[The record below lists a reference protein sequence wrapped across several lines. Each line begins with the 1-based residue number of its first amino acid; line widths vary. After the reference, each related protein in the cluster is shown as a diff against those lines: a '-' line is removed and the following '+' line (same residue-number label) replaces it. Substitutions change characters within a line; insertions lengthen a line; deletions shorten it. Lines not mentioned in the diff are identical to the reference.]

1 MEIEAKGIAVR
12 FGTRAVFEGV
22 DLAMRAGEMVGLIGP
37 NGAGKTT
44 LLRVLASLRAPEGG
58 RVRYGGQT
66 AAEIGRRELARRLA
80 YLAQG
85 GSVHWPM
92 RVEALVAL
100 GRLPHR
106 QPFRGLDAADRR
118 AIERAMAAADI
129 LPLRG
134 RTMARISSGERMRV
148 LLARAL
154 AVDARV
160 MLADEPIA
168 ALDPLHQLQV
178 MELLRAI
185 AGEGRGVIVVL
196 HDLALAMRFCDRLVL
211 LARGGILVEGSPA
224 QVLTDAHLARAYGV
238 EVVRGERDGVPFLL
252 PWKPSAKSEGNPS

>member
-12 FGTRAVFEGV
+12 FGAMGLFDGV

-37 NGAGKTT
+37 NGSGKTT
-44 LLRVLASLRAPEGG
+44 LLRVLANLRAPEGG
-58 RVRYGGQT
+58 RVHYGGRT
-66 AAEIGRRELARRLA
+66 AGDIGTRELARRIA

-92 RVEALVAL
+92 RVETLVAL

-106 QPFRGLDAADRR
+106 RPLQGLDAADRD
-118 AIERAMAAADI
+118 AIEQAMTAADVAS
-129 LPLRG
+129 LRK
-134 RTMARISSGERMRV
+134 RTMAQVSGGERMRV

-160 MLADEPIA
+160 LLADEPIA

-185 AGEGRGVIVVL
+185 AGKGRSVIVVL

-211 LARGGILVEGSPA
+211 LACGGILAEGSPA
-224 QVLTDAHLARAYGV
+224 QVLTDAHVARAYGV
-238 EVVRGERDGVPFLL
+238 EVVRGERDGVPFVL
-252 PWKPSAKSEGNPS
+252 PWTAISEGSAP